1 MVMRGYKEVSWKQ
14 AKGMMSEANFLKSL
28 TEMDVDGIT
37 STQVPRNR
45 PLSLRAMLS
54 LRRIKSSV
62 FARQASPRPEF
73 SARLAVQN
81 QSFLFS

>member
-37 STQVPRNR
+37 STQVPRSR
-45 PLSLRAMLS
+45 PLSRGALLS
-54 LRRIKSSV
+54 LRRIKSVV
-62 FARQASPRPEF
+62 FARQASARREF
-73 SARLAVQN
+73 NTRLAV
-81 QSFLFS
+81 